1 MKQIPERSRPA
12 WLEQLLVFAALFIVT
27 AWMVTLLPVL
37 LVVGLIAA
45 VLVIPVLISRSVR
58 KWITLIEVNK
68 LLLMPELRLMIRKP

>member
-12 WLEQLLVFAALFIVT
+12 WLEQLLVFAALVIVT

>member
-1 MKQIPERSRPA
+1 MKQIPGRSRPA
-12 WLEQLLVFAALFIVT
+12 WLEQLLVFAALVIVT

-68 LLLMPELRLMIRKP
+68 LLLMPELRLMI

>member
-12 WLEQLLVFAALFIVT
+12 WLEQLLVFAALVIVT

-68 LLLMPELRLMIRKP
+68 LLLMPELRLMI